1 MEEKIKTIK
10 LTEEEMISMSYDD
23 VAYIILENKKKKMK
37 IQDLFKEV
45 IKLMKLPESVFEEHL
60 ADFFELLSTDKRF
73 IMVDKG
79 YWDLRINQKSKIV
92 IEEEDEE
99 EIKEESAETE
109 EVETEEEEEIN
120 YEEEILDDDETED
133 DLKEL
138 VIMDE
143 NEENE
148 II

>member
-1 MEEKIKTIK
+1 MKSIK
-10 LTEEEMISMSYDD
+10 LTEEELISMSYDD
-23 VAYIILENKKKKMK
+23 VAYLILENNRKKMK

-45 IKLMKLPESVFEEHL
+45 IKTMDLKESVFEEHL

-79 YWDLRINQKSKIV
+79 YWDLRINQKAKII
-92 IEEEDEE
+92 IEEDDEE
-99 EIKEESAETE
+99 EIIEDNLELEENEETE
-109 EVETEEEEEIN
+109 EDIN

-143 NEENE
+143 NEEND